1 MGANVK
7 DTKYSLQN
15 QCIVFAVPLQHRC
28 SATATVLQCYCNA
41 FAVLL
46 QKMCSR
52 FAVRACD
59 EKAMGV
65 LSFLR
70 NMCYLCHTCNLNSS
84 SYGIEWQTLSDRD
97 TDFEQ
102 LRTRNCVY
110 VDKTE
115 LVYKLVNTDQIY
127 FFSRPRRFGK
137 SLLVST
143 LEAYFQGKKEL
154 FEGLAM
160 ERLEQEWE
168 VCPVLHVDFSLTKYT
183 ELRDLTG
190 QLNLFLS
197 RWEEIYGKK
206 EEEEGAA
213 ERLQGII
220 LRAYAKTGK
229 PVVVLIDEYDAPLL
243 DSNSDALLQQQL
255 RNEMR
260 KFFSP
265 LKGLGQYLRFLFIT
279 GISKFSQLS
288 IFSELNNLQN
298 ISMRD
303 DFSALCGITEE
314 ELLTQLKPDIER
326 MAEANDETYEEA
338 CLHLKR
344 QYDGY
349 HFSKAC
355 ADIYNPFS
363 LFNAFNSKEYK
374 NYWFSTGTPTF
385 LIDILRHADFDVR
398 ALEGVEATDEQFD
411 APTEQITSPIPVLYQ
426 SGYLTIKGYD
436 RNFQI
441 YRLAYPNG
449 EVRKGFIES
458 LLPSY
463 VHLPA
468 QNNTFYVVSFLRDLM
483 KGDVESC
490 LERTRSFFASI
501 PNDLENKTEKHYQTI
516 FYLLFRLMGQYVE
529 SEVKSSVGRADVVVQ
544 LQDVVYVFEFKYD
557 GTPEEAL
564 AQIDSKQYAIPYRA
578 DGRRVVKIGVNF
590 DSATRT
596 IGGWK
601 IAKAD

>member
-1 MGANVK
+1 MELIGRR
-7 DTKYSLQN
+7 YPIGIQN
-15 QCIVFAVPLQHRC
+15 F
-28 SATATVLQCYCNA
+28 
-41 FAVLL
+41 
-46 QKMCSR
+46 
-52 FAVRACD
+52 
-59 EKAMGV
+59 EE
-65 LSFLR
+65 LR
-70 NMCYLCHTCNLNSS
+70 N
-84 SYGIEWQTLSDRD
+84 
-97 TDFEQ
+97 
-102 LRTRNCVY
+102 RNCVY

-115 LVYKLVNTDQIY
+115 LVYKLANTDKVY

-154 FEGLAM
+154 FEGLVM
-160 ERLEQEWE
+160 EQLEQEWE
-168 VCPVLHVDFSLTKYT
+168 VYPVLHVDFSLTKYT

-243 DSNSDALLQQQL
+243 DSNSDTLLQQQL
-255 RNEMR
+255 RTEMR

-303 DFSALCGITEE
+303 DFSALCGITEQ

-349 HFSKAC
+349 HFSKSC

-411 APTEQITSPIPVLYQ
+411 APTEQITSPIPGLYQ

-436 RNFQI
+436 RDFQI

-516 FYLLFRLMGQYVE
+516 FYLLFRLMGQYVD
-529 SEVKSSVGRADVVVQ
+529 SEVKSAVGRADVVVK
-544 LQDVVYVFEFKYD
+544 LQDAIYVFEFQYD

-590 DSATRT
+590 DSSTRT

>member
-1 MGANVK
+1 MELSGRR
-7 DTKYSLQN
+7 YPIGIQN
-15 QCIVFAVPLQHRC
+15 
-28 SATATVLQCYCNA
+28 
-41 FAVLL
+41 
-46 QKMCSR
+46 
-52 FAVRACD
+52 
-59 EKAMGV
+59 
-65 LSFLR
+65 
-70 NMCYLCHTCNLNSS
+70 
-84 SYGIEWQTLSDRD
+84 
-97 TDFEQ
+97 FEQ

-516 FYLLFRLMGQYVE
+516 FYLLFRLMGQYVDA
-529 SEVKSSVGRADVVVQ
+529 EVKSAVGRADVVIKMQ
-544 LQDVVYVFEFKYD
+544 EAIYVFEFKVD

-564 AQIDSKQYAIPYRA
+564 AQINSKQYAIPYQA
-578 DGRRVVKIGVNF
+578 DHRKVIKVGVNF
-590 DSATRT
+590 DSSTRT
-596 IGGWK
+596 IGEW
-601 IAKAD
+601 IIEN

>member
-1 MGANVK
+1 MESIGRR
-7 DTKYSLQN
+7 YPIGIQN
-15 QCIVFAVPLQHRC
+15 F
-28 SATATVLQCYCNA
+28 
-41 FAVLL
+41 
-46 QKMCSR
+46 
-52 FAVRACD
+52 
-59 EKAMGV
+59 EE
-65 LSFLR
+65 LR
-70 NMCYLCHTCNLNSS
+70 N
-84 SYGIEWQTLSDRD
+84 
-97 TDFEQ
+97 
-102 LRTRNCVY
+102 RNCVY

-115 LVYKLVNTDQIY
+115 LVYKLANTGLYY
-127 FFSRPRRFGK
+127 FLNRPSRFGK

-154 FEGLAM
+154 FTGLAM
-160 ERLEQEWE
+160 EQLEQEWE
-168 VCPVLHVDFSLTKYT
+168 AYPVLHV
-183 ELRDLTG
+183 
-190 QLNLFLS
+190 
-197 RWEEIYGKK
+197 
-206 EEEEGAA
+206 
-213 ERLQGII
+213 
-220 LRAYAKTGK
+220 
-229 PVVVLIDEYDAPLL
+229 
-243 DSNSDALLQQQL
+243 
-255 RNEMR
+255 
-260 KFFSP
+260 
-265 LKGLGQYLRFLFIT
+265 
-279 GISKFSQLS
+279 
-288 IFSELNNLQN
+288 
-298 ISMRD
+298 
-303 DFSALCGITEE
+303 DFSALCGITEQ

-349 HFSKAC
+349 HFSKGC

-363 LFNAFNSKEYK
+363 LFNAFDSKEYK

-398 ALEGVEATDEQFD
+398 ALEGLTATDEQFD
-411 APTEQITSPIPVLYQ
+411 APTEQIVDPIPVLYQ

-436 RNFQI
+436 PLFRL
-441 YRLAYPNG
+441 YKLAYPNS
-449 EVRKGFIES
+449 EVRYGFTES

-463 VHLPA
+463 VHRFPRE
-468 QNNTFYVVSFLRDLM
+468 NTFYVVSFLRDLM

-516 FYLLFRLMGQYVE
+516 FYLLFRLMGQYVD
-529 SEVKSSVGRADVVVQ
+529 SEVKSAVGRADVVVK
-544 LQDVVYVFEFKYD
+544 LQDAVYVFEFKYD

-590 DSATRT
+590 DSSTRT

>member
-1 MGANVK
+1 MELNIRRYPIGI
-7 DTKYSLQN
+7 QN
-15 QCIVFAVPLQHRC
+15 F
-28 SATATVLQCYCNA
+28 
-41 FAVLL
+41 
-46 QKMCSR
+46 
-52 FAVRACD
+52 
-59 EKAMGV
+59 EE
-65 LSFLR
+65 LR
-70 NMCYLCHTCNLNSS
+70 N
-84 SYGIEWQTLSDRD
+84 RK
-97 TDFEQ
+97 
-102 LRTRNCVY
+102 CVY

-115 LVYKLVNTDQIY
+115 LIYRLTNTDKVY

-143 LEAYFQGKKEL
+143 LEAYFLGKKEL

-160 ERLEQEWE
+160 EQLEKDWT
-168 VCPVLHVDFSLTKYT
+168 VYPVLHVDFSLTKYT
-183 ELRDLTG
+183 TLFDLQE

-197 RWEEIYGKK
+197 RWELIYGKNK
-206 EEEEGAA
+206 QEETPAA
-213 ERLQGII
+213 RLQGII
-220 LRAYAKTGK
+220 LRAYEKTGK
-229 PVVVLIDEYDAPLL
+229 QIVVLIDEYDAPLL
-243 DSNSDALLQQQL
+243 DSNSDIPLQQQL

-303 DFSALCGITEE
+303 DFSALCGITEQ
-314 ELLTQLKPDIER
+314 ELLTQLNFDIER
-326 MAEANDETYEEA
+326 MGEANGETYEEA

-349 HFSKAC
+349 HFSKTC

-385 LIDILRHADFDVR
+385 LIDILKRADFDVR
-398 ALEGVEATDEQFD
+398 SLEGVEATDEQFD

-436 RNFQI
+436 PAFQI

-458 LLPSY
+458 LLPAY
-463 VHLPA
+463 VQLPG
-468 QNNTFYVVSFLRDLM
+468 QQNTFYVVSFIRDLL
-483 KGDVESC
+483 KGDIESC
-490 LERTRSFFASI
+490 LERTCSFFASI

-516 FYLLFRLMGQYVE
+516 FYLLFRLMGQYVDA
-529 SEVKSSVGRADVVVQ
+529 EVKSAIGRADVVVK
-544 LQDVVYVFEFKYD
+544 LQDAIYVFEFKYD

-564 AQIDSKQYAIPYRA
+564 AQIDSKQYAIPFQA
-578 DGRRVVKIGVNF
+578 DGRKIFKIGVNF

-596 IGGWK
+596 IGGWIIK
-601 IAKAD
+601 E